1 MLSPIVAPPN
11 PWGAMILTNSYLH
24 YVRKLPYKF
33 QLSWPIGSG
42 EEDFQSKNGF
52 RYRGLTRP
60 TGVMI
65 LTNIYLHNVGKL
77 PYKFQLSWPSGSG
90 EEDFQS
96 FFLYK
101 HM

>member
-1 MLSPIVAPPN
+1 MSESFHVNFKFPGPVVLK
-11 PWGAMILTNSYLH
+11 LTIFKDFSYITGPL
-24 YVRKLPYKF
+24 VLEKKIF
-33 QLSWPIGSG
+33 KANTC
-42 EEDFQSKNGF
+42 KNGF

-60 TGVMI
+60 TGAMI